1 MGLGLS
7 VSSGSSGDR
16 KPIVKYDARAGRM
29 HRIDRQD
36 GVNNPVE
43 VTNGFT
49 AVFDLA
55 NIEVGYAR
63 FNAGGA
69 PEWAMVKIGQP
80 LPAKPA
86 PDFKQAFRCNIKL
99 NSKIGGDVREFAS
112 AAGCVIQAM
121 DSLYD
126 AYSAA
131 PERSQGKLPVVALT
145 GTTMITSGSGAQ
157 KSTNYAPNF
166 AITNWLARPADL
178 GAASAPAPMTV
189 VPPPM
194 SRPTTG
200 PVPPQG
206 NGNGHADMNDDIPF

>member
-43 VTNGFT
+43 ITNGFT
-49 AVFDLA
+49 AIFDLA

-86 PDFKQAFRCNIKL
+86 PDFKQAFRLNIKL
-99 NSKIGGDVREFAS
+99 ARNIGGDVREFAS
-112 AAGCVIQAM
+112 AAGCVISAM

-126 AYSAA
+126 AYTAA
-131 PERSQGKLPVVALT
+131 PERSQGKLPVVTLT

-166 AITNWLARPADL
+166 AITNWMTRPADL
-178 GAASAPAPMTV
+178 AGVAAPMSSPA
-189 VPPPM
+189 VPPPQ
-194 SRPTTG
+194 SA
-200 PVPPQG
+200 PVQHG